1 MGVAD
6 SGTLHHTCFL
16 VRDVEKTAHALA
28 ESLSIGPWNVWTI
41 EPTESTVRG
50 EAKPFSFRV
59 ALAEVGS
66 GNYELLAPHVGESVY
81 TEHLEKHGEGFHHTC
96 LAYPSLEAMRE
107 AKSELLGQGR
117 ELVQSGSV
125 GDAAEFAYFMIPE
138 IGSIVELLYLGE
150 LPPPEKT
157 IG

>member
-6 SGTLHHTCFL
+6 SGIFHHTCF
-16 VRDVEKTAHALA
+16 VVHDVEKTARALN
-28 ESLSIGPWNVWTI
+28 ESLSIGPWNIWTI

-50 EAKPFSFRV
+50 QATSFSFRV
-59 ALAEVGS
+59 ALAEVGGAS
-66 GNYELLAPHVGESVY
+66 YELLEPVAGESVY
-81 TEHLEKHGEGFHHTC
+81 IEHLEKYGESFHHSC

-107 AKSELLGQGR
+107 AKSELVGQGR
-117 ELVQSGSV
+117 ELVQGGSV
-125 GDAAEFAYFMIPE
+125 GDAAEFAYFLIPE